1 MFRADPI
8 TSDNLRTELTS
19 LADTYVTIA
28 LQGLEQLRGTT
39 KRPEVIAWVAKD
51 RVGVTLASFTNAS
64 NASAAA
70 GLLDMIVYGA
80 LKRIAV
86 EEHWGPKL
94 LTDEAAPVLDAYRR
108 GEAEVWAAARRNLSE
123 AQVAQLRGLIDEW
136 RKEHPTQFYVS
147 HIRFSEFAKYRGVSA
162 DSPEAKIPG
171 NVFGMLYMDPL
182 AGIDPVVREAREF
195 RMLAER
201 ASYVAMRMPY
211 LLTCQLDLAALSL
224 TGTPE
229 MTQIARSTET
239 FAQATAAFGR
249 TTAELT
255 ANLGAERRAALDQ
268 TAEILSLERAA
279 TIDQIA
285 DHLQDQRKGIVTD
298 LNQQEANLKGLLK
311 EVGGLVTQADQTA
324 KSVTAATSDTVART
338 QLAAQ
343 ATTDRIFMW
352 LIALT
357 LLLLVGIPV
366 SAFANR
372 WARKR
377 QSANELAAKA

>member
-1 MFRADPI
+1 
-8 TSDNLRTELTS
+8 
-19 LADTYVTIA
+19 
-28 LQGLEQLRGTT
+28 
-39 KRPEVIAWVAKD
+39 
-51 RVGVTLASFTNAS
+51 
-64 NASAAA
+64 
-70 GLLDMIVYGA
+70 
-80 LKRIAV
+80 
-86 EEHWGPKL
+86 
-94 LTDEAAPVLDAYRR
+94 
-108 GEAEVWAAARRNLSE
+108 
-123 AQVAQLRGLIDEW
+123 
-136 RKEHPTQFYVS
+136 
-147 HIRFSEFAKYRGVSA
+147 
-162 DSPEAKIPG
+162 
-171 NVFGMLYMDPL
+171 
-182 AGIDPVVREAREF
+182 
-195 RMLAER
+195 
-201 ASYVAMRMPY
+201 
-211 LLTCQLDLAALSL
+211 
-224 TGTPE
+224 